1 MLLLLLL
8 VVVAASHGDS
18 SGETYDSSMC
28 LSDSEP
34 YTCGGMSFS
43 YPFYHSTERKELN
56 GYQNSCGY
64 PGMGIVCEDD
74 KPILQ
79 LDGGENYTVKSNDGV
94 TATLADPEVLDNP
107 CPRVDHNVTFAE
119 GSWLDYPASTVDY
132 LVFFLGCDFG
142 SGVVQPPIVGSII
155 CPGFASYYPGKSSFV
170 FPDESVPDGNW
181 RQECEPA
188 IKVPVLKYGPVNP
201 NDTAWRTI
209 GYGDV
214 LRQGFQVSW
223 EDKKP
228 SACAQCEQS
237 NGQCTYRS
245 TGEFLGCFCTDGQI
259 NAQDCTSVADKST
272 SKHFSIKHPIS
283 SPKLPV
289 NYSTWCFRKLV
300 VDYVIRSYG
309 YLVQLSFQYTY

>member
-8 VVVAASHGDS
+8 LVVAASHGDS
-18 SGETYDSSMC
+18 SGATYDSSIC
-28 LSDSEP
+28 LSEP
-34 YTCGGMSFS
+34 YTCGGVSFS
-43 YPFYHSTERKELN
+43 YPFYLSSERQELN
-56 GYQNSCGY
+56 GYQNSSCGY

-79 LDGGENYTVKSNDGV
+79 LDGAENYRVKSNDGV

-119 GSWLDYPASTVDY
+119 GLWLNYPASTVDY
-132 LVFFLGCDFG
+132 VFFFLGCYFEP
-142 SGVVQPPIVGSII
+142 GVVRPAIGPIT
-155 CPGFASYYPGKSSFV
+155 CQGFANDPGRLSFV
-170 FPDESVPDGNW
+170 IPDESVPGGNW
-181 RQECEPA
+181 SQLECNQI

-223 EDKKP
+223 EDNKP

-259 NAQDCTSVADKST
+259 NDQNCTSVADNSA
-272 SKHFSIKHPIS
+272 SKHFSIKHPI
-283 SPKLPV
+283 
-289 NYSTWCFRKLV
+289 F
-300 VDYVIRSYG
+300 
-309 YLVQLSFQYTY
+309 